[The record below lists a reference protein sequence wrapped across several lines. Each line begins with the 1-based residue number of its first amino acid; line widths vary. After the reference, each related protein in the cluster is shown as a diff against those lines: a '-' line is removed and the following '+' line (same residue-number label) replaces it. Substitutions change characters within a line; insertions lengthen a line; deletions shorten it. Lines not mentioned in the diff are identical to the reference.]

1 MAAFLSKEFGLPQ
14 ATLTPG
20 NVGEFTVWIDG
31 QKLAEKGPEGFPSE
45 RELREAMASRQS
57 PAQ

>member
-1 MAAFLSKEFGLPQ
+1 MSKEFGLPQ